1 MQNTG
6 KNIVDNSI
14 MTNDNGSDVTG
25 RRLAIGGIPLCDL
38 DYRNFGAVCDGVTD
52 DTAAVQAAIDDYV
65 ARLSLARA
73 SSAGVSSLNEPQDAH
88 RSTSGPFTDMDTD
101 SPGIDTLRADT
112 VPPVSSGSP
121 ILNPPDGLGLQ
132 SK

>member
-1 MQNTG
+1 
-6 KNIVDNSI
+6 

-38 DYRNFGAVCDGVTD
+38 DYRNFGAVCDGVT
-52 DTAAVQAAIDDYV
+52 DDYV